1 MLLSTA
7 GSWSGQ
13 WRKRDSFEFKF
24 NVRPGLKQEVF
35 RVLVEGPTGLG
46 ELWGRRGLLLKAGK
60 VPETGL

>member
-1 MLLSTA
+1 M
-7 GSWSGQ
+7 GSGES
-13 WRKRDSFEFKF
+13 RDSFEFKF
-24 NVRPGLKQEVF
+24 NVRPGLKQEVC